1 MYSVPR
7 GEGVYS
13 SESHPQGLPAL
24 PAPSRQRCKDYD
36 GEYMQC
42 AVQMRD
48 KLTGFLFLF
57 FFLCVCVCV
66 HAFKIWGGGGVLN
79 LNVFEQQN

>member
-42 AVQMRD
+42 TVQMRD
-48 KLTGFLFLF
+48 KLTDSF
-57 FFLCVCVCV
+57 FSSSFFCVCV
-66 HAFKIWGGGGVLN
+66 HAFWIWGGGGGEGVLKI
-79 LNVFEQQN
+79 NV

>member
-42 AVQMRD
+42 TVQMRD
-48 KLTGFLFLF
+48 KQTGIPFFLF
-57 FFLCVCVCV
+57 VCVCML
-66 HAFKIWGGGGVLN
+66 FGLGGRGGCIEN
-79 LNVFEQQN
+79 

>member
-66 HAFKIWGGGGVLN
+66 HAFKIWGGGVLKI
-79 LNVFEQQN
+79 NVFEQQN